1 MNINEFFPGAFG
13 DRHPK
18 HQSGAHWIAG
28 APRTGR
34 LPRINRQALC
44 YTFPTRRIPMLDP
57 KTLEEIGNK
66 MNALLAHSPAR
77 DLEKNARAAV
87 SGLLAKLDVVTRE
100 EFDIQSQV
108 LARARERLKELE
120 ARVEALEK
128 ARSPQ

>member
-1 MNINEFFPGAFG
+1 
-13 DRHPK
+13 
-18 HQSGAHWIAG
+18 
-28 APRTGR
+28 
-34 LPRINRQALC
+34 
-44 YTFPTRRIPMLDP
+44 MLDP

-66 MNALLAHSPAR
+66 MNALLANSPAR